1 MDLTLVL
8 AVAKGK
14 YGTHMYDLSVI
25 QAMSDAFIIVW
36 SLGMPIYPFQ

>member
-14 YGTHMYDLSVI
+14 YGTHMYDLSAL

-36 SLGMPIYPFQ
+36 ALGMRVCPFK